1 MARISFI
8 GACAP
13 TQQMGDL
20 DGRIVHARYSV
31 LLTARSIHTWS
42 CAGYAR
48 RAGTEQG
55 EPVDARDACV
65 YGSVLCVA
73 GGTAPSSSTSRAFA
87 ASIQI
92 QMLCWKI
99 IRGSTR
105 PVLVSCVPCGPSVG
119 LNGGIS
125 RRSRVCRM
133 DTWPAVSATM
143 RPRAENTIYLHSE
156 WRSSEKKS
164 LHRTIDLIELIGTMC
179 LACFFLRSGEK

>member
-1 MARISFI
+1 MRGELAQNKASLWTHVMRACT
-8 GACAP
+8 GAFFASP
-13 TQQMGDL
+13 
-20 DGRIVHARYSV
+20 A
-31 LLTARSIHTWS
+31 A
-42 CAGYAR
+42 AR
-48 RAGTEQG
+48 RRRRQPLGHLR
-55 EPVDARDACV
+55 PPSR
-65 YGSVLCVA
+65 S
-73 GGTAPSSSTSRAFA
+73 TASWN
-87 ASIQI
+87 
-92 QMLCWKI
+92 MLCWKI

-156 WRSSEKKS
+156 WRSSGGGSTITKKKS

>member
-73 GGTAPSSSTSRAFA
+73 GGGTAPSSSTSRAFA

-92 QMLCWKI
+92 HGI
-99 IRGSTR
+99 VEHV
-105 PVLVSCVPCGPSVG
+105 VLEDHPWIYATGACV
-119 LNGGIS
+119 
-125 RRSRVCRM
+125 
-133 DTWPAVSATM
+133 
-143 RPRAENTIYLHSE
+143 
-156 WRSSEKKS
+156 
-164 LHRTIDLIELIGTMC
+164 
-179 LACFFLRSGEK
+179 LRDVWA

>member
-119 LNGGIS
+119 LGRNERWYFSPEPSLSHGHMA
-125 RRSRVCRM
+125 RSERHHA
-133 DTWPAVSATM
+133 P
-143 RPRAENTIYLHSE
+143 
-156 WRSSEKKS
+156 KS
-164 LHRTIDLIELIGTMC
+164 GKYNIFT
-179 LACFFLRSGEK
+179 